1 MSSSVLG
8 LGAASLGAAALG
20 LPKFKTDKP
29 KKTSAPQASAQ
40 DFLNS
45 YMSLIWGEYKGSEK
59 EKISAT
65 FGGPLKSA
73 SSGIYYREAP
83 SKLPQG
89 SVVVRGQ
96 DVNVQ
101 MRGKNEGSYT
111 KAIPTYQVLQTQP
124 KQLEQQQPQ
133 LKLDLGQ
140 GGKKN
145 KLNTKDINYALEQG
159 ASRKEIKQAVKSQD
173 IQMSAKAKS
182 ALFKEKKKKN

>member
-20 LPKFKTDKP
+20 SPKFKTDKP

-145 KLNTKDINYALEQG
+145 KFNTKDINYALEQG